1 MNIEILQQQIHKKR
15 DELIHLEQTLQERY
29 DQIAQNLCPFKIG
42 DEIEYEPGKK
52 GIVEKIY
59 YPREGC
65 DCSPL
70 EEEKPD
76 YWAVTG
82 KKINKNG
89 HLGLKEYKEISN
101 KTHTINGSVCQRM
114 SVKETLFLKCSI

>member
-1 MNIEILQQQIHKKR
+1 MSIETLQQQVRKIR
-15 DELIHLEQTLQERY
+15 DELIHLEQSLQARY
-29 DQIAQNLCPFKIG
+29 DLIAQNLCPFNIG

-89 HLGLKEYKEISN
+89 QLGLKEYKEVSN

-114 SVKETLFLKCSI
+114 SVKETLMLKCSI